1 MIALS
6 QPAPL
11 DQWRQQFGGRRHRP
25 ALARPVASLG
35 YLRSGPAIEGLIE
48 IDKLVFVVLFD
59 DPDERGRSALRLAG
73 FSGRRI
79 PWGVRWGGPEQ
90 SKFFKNLLLQPMP
103 GARGLRL
110 DTTSAD
116 LLRLGLQLDRDV
128 QRHIRY
134 GRRFKRPQVRLP
146 RLWAG
151 FRAADAA
158 TITGDGPELEAYG
171 RHTGRSPDD
180 LLKTVRRSH
189 FGLTLFPFPWA
200 SHHWQQAVAV
210 FADLNRYPQRQ
221 VFPLHRLPDDLVGC
235 QQVAEYDFF
244 NSRFRL
250 PSADHS
256 PGSTIAVASV

>member
-6 QPAPL
+6 HPAPL

-35 YLRSGPAIEGLIE
+35 YLCSGPVIEGLIE

-90 SKFFKNLLLQPMP
+90 SKFFKNLWLQPMP

-110 DTTSAD
+110 DTASAD
-116 LLRLGLQLDRDV
+116 LLQLGLQLDRDV

-146 RLWAG
+146 RL
-151 FRAADAA
+151 
-158 TITGDGPELEAYG
+158 PYG
-171 RHTGRSPDD
+171 SG
-180 LLKTVRRSH
+180 LLRW
-189 FGLTLFPFPWA
+189 PAWP
-200 SHHWQQAVAV
+200 
-210 FADLNRYPQRQ
+210 
-221 VFPLHRLPDDLVGC
+221 
-235 QQVAEYDFF
+235 
-244 NSRFRL
+244 
-250 PSADHS
+250 
-256 PGSTIAVASV
+256 